1 MGSRQ
6 LYLIKGTELRVQ
18 SSIVKY
24 WCVHKWH
31 HLLQRQIIALW
42 VRRKQFLI
50 GRSRV
55 LMSYCPNMPTGQ
67 WCWWETSQFL
77 MSSHLLSLMAFSA
90 FSILPGKLCL
100 ENHFPLPFPS
110 PSSSFLLCL
119 LGYFLLVFL
128 LARRYPLGQVT
139 EIEYF
144 PPI

>member
-1 MGSRQ
+1 MTSSFAKANNSSVSEEKAIPYWKKPGFN
-6 LYLIKGTELRVQ
+6 ELLPKHAHR
-18 SSIVKY
+18 
-24 WCVHKWH
+24 
-31 HLLQRQIIALW
+31 AM
-42 VRRKQFLI
+42 
-50 GRSRV
+50 V
-55 LMSYCPNMPTGQ
+55 LMGNS
-67 WCWWETSQFL
+67 SQFL
-77 MSSHLLSLMAFSA
+77 MSSHSLSLMAFSA